1 MWGHWSRH
9 NLKSTAFVDCFCGHP
24 LSAVSEFEEGITA
37 ERESPQRGN
46 HRREGKT
53 AEAIL
58 CLNRKDVLIEVGLFR
73 DQ

>member
-37 ERESPQRGN
+37 E
-46 HRREGKT
+46 
-53 AEAIL
+53 AIL